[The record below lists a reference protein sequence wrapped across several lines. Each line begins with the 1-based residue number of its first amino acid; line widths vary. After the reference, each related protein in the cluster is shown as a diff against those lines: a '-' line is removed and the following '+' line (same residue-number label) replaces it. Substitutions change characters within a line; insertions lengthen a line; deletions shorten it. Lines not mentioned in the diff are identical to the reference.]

1 MRLQRNDDAY
11 GTLLGRLRRP
21 KSATKVRVQPR
32 EEVMISRLTLPW
44 VPDERSL
51 FFACRGKD
59 LADETQY
66 ANSASFE
73 GLHRPSFVNAAQML
87 SS

>member
-1 MRLQRNDDAY
+1 MTMPIAPC
-11 GTLLGRLRRP
+11 LGGFVDR
-21 KSATKVRVQPR
+21 KAPR
-32 EEVMISRLTLPW
+32 KLECNQEEVMISRLTLPW